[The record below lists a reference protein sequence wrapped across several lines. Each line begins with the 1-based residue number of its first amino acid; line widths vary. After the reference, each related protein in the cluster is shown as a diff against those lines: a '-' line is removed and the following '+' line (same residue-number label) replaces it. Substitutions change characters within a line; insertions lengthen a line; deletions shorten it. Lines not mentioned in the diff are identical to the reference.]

1 MTGIKVPFA
10 KCLLRWIGAHLDD
23 RYSSYYFYNPSSFSK
38 KCYRSLDYSTAKM
51 FVEPSFNIS
60 QNISALESQEFSL
73 SYEII
78 EVKMFDGG

>member
-38 KCYRSLDYSTAKM
+38 KCYRFLGYSTAKIL
-51 FVEPSFNIS
+51 VEPCF
-60 QNISALESQEFSL
+60 NISALESQGFMLTSNN
-73 SYEII
+73 EIV
-78 EVKMFDGG
+78 EVFGHSWK